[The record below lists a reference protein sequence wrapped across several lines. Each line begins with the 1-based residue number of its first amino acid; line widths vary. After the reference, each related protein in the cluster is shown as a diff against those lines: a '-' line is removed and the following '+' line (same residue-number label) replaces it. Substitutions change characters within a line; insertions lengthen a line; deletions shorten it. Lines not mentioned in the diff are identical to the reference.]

1 MCGIFALL
9 NNYGFFEDE
18 KIKDCFE
25 KGKNRGPEYSE
36 HSKISENFEIGFHRL
51 AINGLNEK
59 SNQPMWI
66 DKICLI
72 CNGEIYNF
80 KELFNKI
87 GVKPVTSSD
96 CEIIIHLYKRFGI
109 EYTLSLLD
117 GYFSFIIYDVSCEES
132 PIVYVARDAYG
143 VRPLYIMQPS
153 STHDNDYLDKETLDY
168 KFTRVTTSK
177 ILGFASELKG
187 LSGFLTQDN
196 ALLSYGSEDTD
207 HSKIYEIQQYP
218 PGTYS
223 KLTLSKIKH
232 FDFQIYAKKYSTF
245 PFDTHANFNNHFI
258 TPGESYSVYNDVYQ
272 SLCNAVKK
280 RVVGTTDRPIAC
292 LLSGGL
298 DSSLIAALVTKYYNN
313 KLETYS
319 IGMKGG
325 EDLKYARMVAEHIGS
340 NHTEIVVSEED
351 FFNAIPEVIK
361 TIESY
366 DTTSV
371 RASVGNYLVSKYISE
386 NSDAKVI
393 FNGDGSDEVTGGY
406 LYFHSAPDALSFD
419 CEIKRLLSDIH
430 LFDVLRSDKCISSH
444 GLEPRTPF
452 LDRDW
457 VQTYISIPLKHRYNP
472 KKMEKWLL
480 RKSFETMEPELLP
493 DKVLWRTKEAFSD
506 GVSSQAKSWYE
517 IITDRVKDFVH
528 EERNYTHLPPKTKE
542 QLYYRHIFDSYYPT
556 CANVIPYFWM
566 PRFVHAND
574 ASARTLNIYKNLV
587 EQ

>member
-9 NNYGFFEDE
+9 NNYGHFEDE

-25 KGKNRGPEYSE
+25 KGKNRGPEHSE
-36 HSKISENFEIGFHRL
+36 LLKINQGLELGFHRL

-80 KELFNKI
+80 KELFSMI
-87 GVKPVTSSD
+87 GETPVTNSD

-109 EYTLSLLD
+109 EYAISLLD
-117 GYFSFIIYDVSCEES
+117 GYFSFIIYDATCENK
-132 PIVYVARDAYG
+132 PVVYVARDAHG
-143 VRPLYIMQPS
+143 VRPLYIMKPS
-153 STHDNDYLDKETLDY
+153 TKCLEHDLSQSEYDFTCDTSTQI
-168 KFTRVTTSK
+168 F
-177 ILGFASELKG
+177 GFASDLKS
-187 LSGFLTQDN
+187 LSDFLTQDRAIISHDSN
-196 ALLSYGSEDTD
+196 
-207 HSKIYEIQQYP
+207 IYAIQQYP

-223 KLTLSKIKH
+223 KLIYNYEFS
-232 FDFQIYAKKYSTF
+232 FEIYAKKYSSHY
-245 PFDTHANFNNHFI
+245 FDAHSTLNDNHVTVDECYAVHNI
-258 TPGESYSVYNDVYQ
+258 IYQ
-272 SLCNAVKK
+272 SLCDAVKK

-298 DSSLIAALVTKYYNN
+298 DSSLIAALVTKYYN
-313 KLETYS
+313 KQLETYS
-319 IGMKGG
+319 IGMEGG

-340 NHTEIVVSEED
+340 KHTEIVLSEDE

-386 NSDAKVI
+386 HSDAKVI

-406 LYFHSAPDALSFD
+406 LYFHAAPDALSFD

-430 LFDVLRSDKCISSH
+430 LFDVLRSDKSISSH

-452 LDRDW
+452 LDRQW
-457 VQTYISIPLKHRYNP
+457 VQTYMSIPLKYRYTP
-472 KKMEKWLL
+472 AKIEKWLL
-480 RKSFETMEPELLP
+480 RQSFKIMDPNLLP
-493 DKVLWRTKEAFSD
+493 EKVLWRTKEAFSD

-517 IITDRVKDFVH
+517 IINDRVNEFVQGLKF
-528 EERNYTHLPPKTKE
+528 YYHLQPKTKE
-542 QLYYRHIFDSYYPT
+542 QFYYRTLFDHYYPN
-556 CANVIPYFWM
+556 CANVVPYFWM
-566 PRFVHAND
+566 PRFVNAND
-574 ASARTLNIYKNLV
+574 ASARTLNVYKNAV